1 MIPIVPSSSQNPKWN
16 LRPAT
21 SCRLITESAS
31 FQLHLGAQGVQRQQL
46 GSCMIMQHANIIQE
60 IGCGSTAPVPAAS
73 QRAGPLAA
81 HRPLFLSQTC
91 LGSCFGRRFGVF
103 EICSKCVFQYYNFI
117 WVYVNHSN
125 IIYALKLIFKEY
137 VRHSITK

>member
-46 GSCMIMQHANIIQE
+46 GSCIMLTSYKKLGVAAPLQSQPQANE
-60 IGCGSTAPVPAAS
+60 LGHW
-73 QRAGPLAA
+73 QRIV
-81 HRPLFLSQTC
+81 HFS
-91 LGSCFGRRFGVF
+91 
-103 EICSKCVFQYYNFI
+103 
-117 WVYVNHSN
+117 
-125 IIYALKLIFKEY
+125 
-137 VRHSITK
+137 